1 MISATVYDQQGRTVV
16 HLNNRLLTSR
26 VPGRQDRLVPI
37 GPVRVSL
44 KGKAAGQIRLLVS
57 GKTVPAQIRDG
68 WVTFDVL
75 EILDHEVAVIE

>member
-1 MISATVYDQQGRTVV
+1 M

-37 GPVRVSL
+37 GPVNVSL
-44 KGKAAGQIRLLVS
+44 SGATAGQVRLLVS
-57 GKTVPAQIRDG
+57 GKTVPVQMRDG
-68 WVTFDVL
+68 RACFEIA